1 MNKYKTFYLAGKLH
15 DKPKLNTIINKIT
28 TECNLKCTYNWT
40 LIDDHKTHILDIVTH
55 EITGVQSADVL
66 IVIMDDPEYEYRGTF
81 VEIGCA
87 LGLNKPILLFNPNE
101 LSFAS
106 TNIFYFH
113 PNIKHFHNIHE
124 LIQEL
129 SNQ

>member
-1 MNKYKTFYLAGKLH
+1 MNKFKTFYLAGKLN
-15 DKPKLNTIINKIT
+15 DKHKLNTIINKIT
-28 TECNLKCTYNWT
+28 TECKLTCTYNWT
-40 LIDDHKTHILDIVTH
+40 IIDDNTTHILDIVTH

-87 LGLNKPILLFNPNE
+87 LGLGKPILLYNPCE

-113 PNIKHFHNIHE
+113 PNIKHFNNIHDI
-124 LIQEL
+124 IQEL
-129 SNQ
+129 TQ